1 MATAAQIAANRRNAQ
16 RSTGPRTEE
25 GKERARLNAIKHG
38 LAASTS
44 VFLPHEDPAR
54 YHDMRAALM
63 ETWQPAN
70 AQELLLVD
78 QICQAWWATERSTRF
93 QNGFFNNQ
101 LRTMKTRNRVSPD
114 PDPND
119 DEGIAVAL
127 TDPANEKGCGTL
139 FRYDDRAWSKY
150 YRAIDRLRKLQADR
164 RKRAGRE
171 PRPEIGE
178 EYGFGAP
185 AGAVR
190 CARDTQTLEKTLPQ
204 TEPQSPQPEPEEEV
218 IGELASFGEAS
229 LNTKTSTPLTVI
241 GETQSACTDDELQG
255 LPITRQYVLSDSSEE
270 PSS

>member
-1 MATAAQIAANRRNAQ
+1 MLEFSPEGARTTRRPEGENLTMATAAQIAANQRNAR
-16 RSTGPRTEE
+16 RSTGPRTPE
-25 GKERARLNAIKHG
+25 GKSAARMNAIKHG

-54 YHDMRAALM
+54 YHDMRAALI

-78 QICQAWWATERSTRF
+78 QICQAWWATERAARF

-101 LRTMKTRNRVSPD
+101 LRTMKSRNRVSEV

-127 TDPANEKGCGTL
+127 TDPANEKGCATL

-164 RKRAGRE
+164 HR
-171 PRPEIGE
+171 
-178 EYGFGAP
+178 
-185 AGAVR
+185 
-190 CARDTQTLEKTLPQ
+190 LEKAA
-204 TEPQSPQPEPEEEV
+204 PEPAAKEELTE
-218 IGELASFGEAS
+218 ELASFGELALTISEPLPDEPDLGDVPPEPRNAEPARKCVLMEIVPTAS
-229 LNTKTSTPLTVI
+229 S
-241 GETQSACTDDELQG
+241 
-255 LPITRQYVLSDSSEE
+255 
-270 PSS
+270 